1 MPQFDTSVFAGQ
13 IFWMLFSFGFLY
25 LMMSQLICPMIEE
38 VLSARADQ
46 IQTDIST
53 AERLNREAESLHQ
66 RHQTYILA
74 AEREKTDRIRTA
86 YEQIQKKATAAANR
100 HESQLRRKVKQAEE
114 RIDKAA
120 RILRQESETVSTRL
134 SDDLTRQL
142 LSWKEEA

>member
-38 VLSARADQ
+38 VLTARAEQ
-46 IQTDIST
+46 VQADISA

-66 RHQTYILA
+66 RYQTYILA
-74 AEREKTDRIRTA
+74 AEQEKSDRIRKA
-86 YEQIQKKATAAANR
+86 FEKIQKKASLEANR
-100 HESQLRRKVKQAEE
+100 HEAQLRRKVKSAEE

-120 RILRQESETVSTRL
+120 LALRQESESISARL
-134 SDDLTRQL
+134 
-142 LSWKEEA
+142 